1 MSLRYLVNKVACFLR
16 NCRGFTLLE
25 VVIALSIGSLIV
37 AASTQ
42 ILTQVYTVVPKT
54 QSSILAMRQVQVA
67 GHWISR
73 DATMAQ
79 GISITDNNTYN
90 LSTTPL
96 VFTHVNWAS
105 DNTTTLTYSV
115 DTTTDP
121 ANYKLNRHVVVKD
134 KNGNVL
140 SDTQMQV
147 ADSIASIS
155 AQYIE
160 PVGQDDKVLT
170 VTITARVQ
178 SSSKTKVYEISPRS
192 L

>member
-25 VVIALSIGSLIV
+25 VVVALSIGSLIV

-42 ILTQVYTVVPKT
+42 ILTQIYTVVPKT
-54 QSSILAMRQVQVA
+54 ESSILAMRQVQVA

-79 GISITDNNTYN
+79 GINYTDNYTHD
-90 LSTTPL
+90 LSIAPL
-96 VFTHVNWAS
+96 TFTHVNWSS
-105 DNTTTLTYSV
+105 DNTTTITYSV

-121 ANYKLNRHVVVKD
+121 ANYKLKRHVVIKD
-134 KNGNVL
+134 KNGSTL
-140 SDTQMQV
+140 SDTQLQI
-147 ADSIASIS
+147 ADSITSIY

-160 PVGQDDKVLT
+160 PVGQDNKVLT